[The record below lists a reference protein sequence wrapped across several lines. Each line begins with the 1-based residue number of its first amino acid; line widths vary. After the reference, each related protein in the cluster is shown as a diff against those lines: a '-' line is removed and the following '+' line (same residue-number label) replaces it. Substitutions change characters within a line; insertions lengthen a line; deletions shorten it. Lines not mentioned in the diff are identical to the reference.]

1 MNSTEHWQYLFE
13 GGTAAFI
20 VESDG
25 TTVAALRVTENST
38 AHSRF
43 ARNVRLMSAAPE
55 MLEALHHIMLC
66 EFNSMSSRHEMVR
79 LAQKAIARAT
89 GDENV
94 DAEIHRS

>member
-1 MNSTEHWQYLFE
+1 MSNGQWQYQFE
-13 GGTAAFI
+13 GGTTAFI

-25 TTVAALRVTENST
+25 TTVAALRVLENST

-43 ARNVRLMSAAPE
+43 VHNVRLMSAAPE
-55 MLEALHHIMLC
+55 MLEALYCIMLC

-79 LAQKAIARAT
+79 LARKAIARAT

-94 DAEIHRS
+94 DAEIHRP